1 MTIGGNTT
9 YPGIRIIQKDT
20 VDASVIGFST
30 TLESSSGMSF
40 YVTYRDKAESSTG
53 RVNIYFPRT
62 AGTLALATSDERI
75 KDKVSQVD
83 ESECITRLNSLELWN
98 YTMKEGMS
106 TSPEIATHPKRGFMA
121 QQANAVDP
129 AYALPPNTDED
140 YWVIDDRAIIADLV
154 GAVRVLQNEI
164 NVLKGLN
171 NEPEQ

>member
-1 MTIGGNTT
+1 
-9 YPGIRIIQKDT
+9 
-20 VDASVIGFST
+20 
-30 TLESSSGMSF
+30 MSF